1 MSATIRCPDCGK
13 ENPAGSE
20 SCAACGFPLAGE
32 TEAAAAGSQ
41 RRSEPPSSFPVE
53 PPRLAPGEA
62 AAEPGPGS
70 GPGPGVAASR
80 PAPGVARPLPFRPR
94 RQRPRPTAQALSLWL
109 VFGTFCALVLVWVAF
124 KANYDR
130 AVQPVPGSSQ
140 AQQSVADSL
149 QRALARDSTNLE
161 ARVRL
166 ADILY
171 DTGNWADAIV
181 HYRSALRQD
190 SSLATA
196 LVDLGVCHYN
206 LGHTQEAE
214 RHFLLAL
221 QRDPHQP
228 VALFNLGIVYER
240 RGEHRKALQ
249 HFHRAL
255 QSDPPEAM
263 REPLLEAMTR
273 VQAKIGKPARPL
285 PEGS

>member
-13 ENPAGSE
+13 DNPAGSE

-32 TEAAAAGSQ
+32 PEMPAAGS
-41 RRSEPPSSFPVE
+41 
-53 PPRLAPGEA
+53 PPRSDPLEPFP
-62 AAEPGPGS
+62 AEPRNPDPG
-70 GPGPGVAASR
+70 AAGSR

-94 RQRPRPTAQALSLWL
+94 RQRPRPAAQALSLWL

-130 AVQPVPGSSQ
+130 AVQPIPGSTE
-140 AQQSVADSL
+140 AQQSRADSL
-149 QRALARDSTNLE
+149 RRVLARDSTDLG
-161 ARVRL
+161 ARIRL

-171 DTGNWADAIV
+171 DTGNWAEAIV
-181 HYRSALRQD
+181 HYRSVVRQD

-196 LVDLGVCHYN
+196 LVDLGVCYYN

-214 RHFLLAL
+214 QHFLLAL
-221 QRDPHQP
+221 QRDPHHP

-249 HFHRAL
+249 QFHRAL

-263 REPLLEAMTR
+263 RDALLEAMTR
-273 VQAKIGKPARPL
+273 VQAKIGRPARPL